1 MGEVKTIYGTITGGA
16 DSEDANSDSKSVTGQ
31 IDTVEVLNPGFGYNQ
46 DDTTLDAGNGSSLT
60 PVIIG
65 GRIVAVNISNGEAGR
80 GTGFTSIPEI
90 TINSPTGIGAD
101 LSAVLRFTDV
111 NELSQPLD
119 PAKVVQVI
127 NCVSR

>member
-1 MGEVKTIYGTITGGA
+1 
-16 DSEDANSDSKSVTGQ
+16 
-31 IDTVEVLNPGFGYNQ
+31 
-46 DDTTLDAGNGSSLT
+46 
-60 PVIIG
+60 VIIG
-65 GRIVAVNISNGEAGR
+65 GRILDVKVINP
-80 GTGFTSIPEI
+80 GTGFTGIPEI